1 MTFEQEEAI
10 CNERKARIAG
20 VVLCGSRHRKD

>member
-10 CNERKARIAG
+10 YNERQARIAG
-20 VVLCGSRHRKD
+20 VVLCGSRQRRD